1 MTVEKFVT
9 ALGIT
14 VSVYC
19 INHGSL
25 ALSIRWPDSDRN
37 YTVWVDPVA
46 DYYGKTIDFS
56 GVPTPDA
63 LLVTHGHNDHLD
75 TALAASALRTGALC
89 IGSPDVCAHFPQA
102 TLLRIGS
109 STTLTPGIT
118 VTAVAA
124 YNNSPGHTKFHPQ
137 TREDNGYVIDI
148 EGFRVYVAGDT
159 EVIPEMKALSGTVD
173 LAFLP
178 VNQPY
183 TMTVDQAVEAARII
197 APKALMPYHLTDT
210 SLEELSAALSQALP
224 GCDIRIREDF
234 R

>member
-1 MTVEKFVT
+1 MTVERFVT

-25 ALSIRWPDSDRN
+25 ALSIQWPDSDRN

-46 DYYGKTIDFS
+46 DYYGKTVDFS
-56 GVPTPDA
+56 GVPAPDA

-75 TALAASALRTGALC
+75 TALAASALRSGAVC

-102 TLLRIGS
+102 TLLRIGN

-124 YNNSPGHTKFHPQ
+124 YNNTQGHTKFHPKA
-137 TREDNGYVIDI
+137 REDNGYVIDV
-148 EGFRVYVAGDT
+148 EGFRIYVAGDT
-159 EVIPEMKALSGTVD
+159 EVIPEMKALAGTID

-183 TMTVDQAVEAARII
+183 TMTVGQAVEAARII
-197 APKALMPYHLTDT
+197 APGILMPYHLTDT
-210 SLEELSAALSQALP
+210 SLEELSAALGKALP
-224 GCDIRIREDF
+224 GCDIRIRMDF

>member
-1 MTVEKFVT
+1 MTVERFVT

-25 ALSIRWPDSDRN
+25 ALSIQWPDSDRN

-46 DYYGKTIDFS
+46 DFYGKTIDFN

-63 LLVTHGHNDHLD
+63 LLVTHGHSDHLD
-75 TALAASALRTGALC
+75 TTLAASALHSGAVC
-89 IGSPDVCAHFPQA
+89 IGSPDVCAHFPKA
-102 TLLRIGS
+102 ALLRIGDN
-109 STTLTPGIT
+109 TMLTDGIT

-124 YNNSPGHTKFHPQ
+124 YNNTPGHTKFHPQ
-137 TREDNGYVIDI
+137 AREDNGYVIDI
-148 EGFRVYVAGDT
+148 EGFRIYIAGDT
-159 EVIPEMKALSGTVD
+159 EVIPEMKALSSTID

-183 TMTVDQAVEAARII
+183 TMTIDQAVEAARII
-197 APKALMPYHLTDT
+197 SPRILLPYHLTDT
-210 SLEELSAALSQALP
+210 SLDNLSAALSKALP